1 MSSAPDNNY
10 LDLEIVNNDK
20 QGSQIKTNL
29 QFNENRTNPVLDNP
43 SNYEMSVVR
52 FEIDTPAVSL
62 PIFIPLVDVDGTNG
76 DLNQTAYTV
85 SMAQIAGSSLTNLK
99 TANVVWSPEDKTATL
114 PKNSTLPSEVG
125 PVIQTFPLSEFI
137 TSVPDDNPINTWVL
151 NNQEFID
158 GKSVGFVV
166 DYTNPFWSS
175 LQPNNLTGY
184 YITYTGTDLAIQPL
198 KILTNSQALDTGL
211 PYYKVFFTLEE
222 PLYTPSIPPPL
233 YGFVNYTFAGIFQ
246 LNSTVPIP
254 YITSQDITT
263 GYYNC
268 YNVKWWLS
276 CVNATLDNVW
286 TQVSGATTSNNSPS
300 LVVDDGTNLITLL
313 TPFSQGTNPINFA
326 VSEDKATGSGLPIY
340 LSTNSNPPVQYVL
353 FFNELLFNL
362 FSGLPSV
369 YYGNTLAPKSIFV
382 NLADNEIVRIQPNLL
397 AYFIQPI
404 NYSNFNIIQ
413 TPPVSP
419 VSAPPVNLPF
429 PVSVFGDVTLS
440 YNRFYSLEDG
450 SLRIEMVVNNANP
463 FWSNLNVGDLVGWN
477 ITYSGDDLT
486 SQPLIIM
493 FNTSVSYNGTAFV
506 VSLVTSPNLTPVGI
520 PNPTTGQAYTFTGI
534 FTLNSPPPPPPPPSY
549 WVTTTSEYSP
559 VPLWC
564 PIMSLQISS
573 TLIPRLL
580 SYTTASIPYNSLNAS
595 GFVSSGNNSE
605 ISDMITDIEVGL
617 TTGSEYKP
625 SVLYIP
631 RGEYRFIELHGSQ
644 PLYNIDF
651 RISWKTQ
658 YGQVVAFR
666 LGSQCG
672 ANLKILFR
680 RKRFDLLNL
689 PPYDTN

>member
-1 MSSAPDNNY
+1 MSSSPDHIY
-10 LDLEIVNNDK
+10 LDLEIVNNDR

-29 QFNENRTNPVLDNP
+29 QFSENRTNPILDNP

-52 FEIDTPAVSL
+52 FEVDTPAVTL
-62 PIFIPLVDVDGTNG
+62 PIFIPLVDVDGVNN
-76 DLNQTAYTV
+76 DLNKTAYTV
-85 SMAQIAGSSLTNLK
+85 SMAQISGSSLTNLA

-114 PKNSTLPSEVG
+114 PKNG
-125 PVIQTFPLSEFI
+125 G
-137 TSVPDDNPINTWVL
+137 VL
-151 NNQEFID
+151 
-158 GKSVGFVV
+158 
-166 DYTNPFWSS
+166 
-175 LQPNNLTGY
+175 
-184 YITYTGTDLAIQPL
+184 
-198 KILTNSQALDTGL
+198 
-211 PYYKVFFTLEE
+211 
-222 PLYTPSIPPPL
+222 TP
-233 YGFVNYTFAGIFQ
+233 T
-246 LNSTVPIP
+246 P

-276 CVNATLDNVW
+276 CVNATLDSVW
-286 TQVSGATTSNNSPS
+286 KQVSGATTSNNSPS

-313 TPFSQGTNPINFA
+313 TPFSQSPTPINFA
-326 VSEDKATGSGLPIY
+326 VSEDKVNGSGLPIY

-382 NLADNEIVRIQPNLL
+382 NNADNATVQAQPNLL

-404 NYSNFNIIQ
+404 NYGNYNIIP
-413 TPPVSP
+413 TIPPGG
-419 VSAPPVNLPF
+419 SAPF
-429 PVSVFGDVTLS
+429 
-440 YNRFYSLEDG
+440 
-450 SLRIEMVVNNANP
+450 
-463 FWSNLNVGDLVGWN
+463 
-477 ITYSGDDLT
+477 
-486 SQPLIIM
+486 
-493 FNTSVSYNGTAFV
+493 
-506 VSLVTSPNLTPVGI
+506 
-520 PNPTTGQAYTFTGI
+520 
-534 FTLNSPPPPPPPPSY
+534 Y

-559 VPLWC
+559 VPMWS
-564 PIMSLQISS
+564 PIMSLQFSS

-580 SYTTASIPYNSLNAS
+580 SYTTADIPYNSLTAS
-595 GFVSSGNNSE
+595 GFVSSGNNSQ
-605 ISDMITDIEVGL
+605 ITDMITDIEVGL

-631 RGEYRFIELHGSQ
+631 KGEYRLIDLQGNQ
-644 PLYNIDF
+644 AIYNTDF

-658 YGQVVAFR
+658 YGQVIAFR

>member
-99 TANVVWSPEDKTATL
+99 TANVEWNPEDKTATL
-114 PKNSTLPSEVG
+114 PKNSTLPSEIG
-125 PVIQTFPLSEFI
+125 PVLQTFPISEFI
-137 TSVPDDNPINTWVL
+137 TSVQDDNPINTWVL

-158 GKSVGFVV
+158 GKIVGFVV
-166 DYTNPFWSS
+166 DYTNPFWYN
-175 LQPNNLTGY
+175 LQENQLTGY

-198 KILTNSQALDTGL
+198 KILTNTQVLNTGL
-211 PYYKVFFTLEE
+211 PYYKVFFFLDE
-222 PLYTPSIPPPL
+222 PLYTPTRPPPL
-233 YGFVNYTFAGIFQ
+233 YGFFNYTFAGNFQ
-246 LNSTVPIP
+246 LNSPVPIP

-276 CVNATLDNVW
+276 CVNATLDSVW
-286 TQVSGATTSNNSPS
+286 RQVSGATTSNNSPS

-326 VSEDKATGSGLPIY
+326 VSEDKATGSGFPIY

-362 FSGLPSV
+362 FSGFPSV
-369 YYGNTLAPKSIFV
+369 YYGNTLASKSIFV
-382 NLADNEIVRIQPNLL
+382 NLVDNETVRIQPNLL

-419 VSAPPVNLPF
+419 APL
-429 PVSVFGDVTLS
+429 
-440 YNRFYSLEDG
+440 
-450 SLRIEMVVNNANP
+450 
-463 FWSNLNVGDLVGWN
+463 
-477 ITYSGDDLT
+477 
-486 SQPLIIM
+486 
-493 FNTSVSYNGTAFV
+493 
-506 VSLVTSPNLTPVGI
+506 
-520 PNPTTGQAYTFTGI
+520 
-534 FTLNSPPPPPPPPSY
+534 Y

-573 TLIPRLL
+573 ALIPRLL

-631 RGEYRFIELHGSQ
+631 KGEYRFIELHGSQ